1 MTTSTFDKMLARER
15 NTLPSNTGNYYELE
29 KGDLKYDGVKNVNDA
44 IDAQIKDYQER
55 TNQAVNDAIEYHKGE
70 KARLNQLVGLIST
83 AAKWKKWEDDRKL
96 ADAQFDTTYRNYKD
110 YDGET
115 PVTTDGEIIKTES
128 QQNYY
133 DEEREVDKKI
143 EHKDVATLSLVDA
156 YKNDLPAETLNTSL
170 SRSPETQNHM
180 SGIEAGVEYKDGWQP
195 YFAEAIHIKKRLVHP
210 TTGEVMPVAMSLMEV
225 IESDNREVKQ
235 YLPWLYRDI
244 FADYHAANSDLVET
258 MGDRYYKNK
267 IFPTIYKTGGE
278 LKSRLLGRQ
287 LEVSIKNAKDNLNR
301 DTLARYDEGGNE
313 YLFGEGG
320 FLSVREIGLDGKKN
334 NASAWNELSEW
345 VTWAIDNDEIS
356 IEQGE
361 EILTAEVKQRGS
373 NKLVKLKDLNNPN
386 VDRFLNK
393 DGISLGTAR
402 RQRRIIENEEEI
414 ATVEGLADVELEA
427 LKADGTVSS
436 VNRVNT
442 AIQKVIQKAREQGIF
457 INDAH
462 SGLAELKNYGTLVEE
477 RGFQAME
484 ILNEQIA
491 DETPLSDDLFKYVPA
506 NKQQYYKDFGKS
518 LGIQGLTPTELAT
531 AKTNIATMMTSG
543 PNAIGLDLGSE
554 DGSIMYNRAV
564 EMFEREYDNNRLTE
578 IVKGNT
584 KNAKENAKRLA
595 INAVRKELIEMK
607 KDPSYVGEINS
618 PIEIDQTTSG
628 EYKDAQQVL
637 QFIEKKGLEAIS
649 YPKYWPGEED
659 AIKELIKWYQNGQKG
674 LPPAYYRAY
683 AGKLNMTVRELASA
697 RLEAT
702 KDLRSE
708 EIKLDENDP
717 TSYSKPLVRQG
728 VSKDDDSKI
737 VNAALTGEIDTML
750 DDLTMEDRNFDTV
763 YSPGDFYTGREEKFD
778 NEVRN
783 GKPLSQSTL
792 GEVLL
797 TLRAAAEKGIKL
809 RFGAYDIPADVL
821 WDMYDQGLLDPDA
834 LFDEEAQKEI
844 VWRRLLTK
852 AHTRSSNKTWSN
864 TYRRYNWL
872 TKEEKARFTKLIT
885 EITGQEEFEKDP
897 YSSLELLTP
906 GVAKA
911 LTALGMG
918 QEIPTE

>member
-393 DGISLGTAR
+393 VGISLGTAR

-543 PNAIGLDLGSE
+543 PNAIGRDLGSE

-628 EYKDAQQVL
+628 EYKDARQVL

-783 GKPLSQSTL
+783 GKPLSQSTI

-797 TLRAAAEKGIKL
+797 TLRDAEEKGIKL